1 MKRLGKIAVC
11 LAGGLAFNAS
21 LRADDLSATNSPL
34 VNNPYAA
41 IVVKNIFGLVPP
53 APPPDPNI
61 ALTKDLPK
69 ITPTGIMSTF
79 GLTKA
84 LFKVTGGA
92 GGKPGQPAKDEF
104 YALRQGQMQDDIE
117 VTKIDEKGGLVTFD
131 NHGITQELPLASAPS
146 GGGSGAAATGGM
158 GNSGMTSGAAPGG
171 GGGPGGFTRFGA
183 GNGGLNNG
191 GAGGGNPGNNG
202 TGPGANNGMNFG
214 ANTQGRTY
222 QPPASTMTP
231 EETTA
236 NLTKNYLDALHSG
249 SPTANIFPLSQSD
262 KEAINN
268 LDQ

>member
-202 TGPGANNGMNFG
+202 AGPGANNGMNFG

-222 QPPASTMTP
+222 QPPAPDMTAEESQTMLILNHLK
-231 EETTA
+231 A
-236 NLTKNYLDALHSG
+236 QQDG
-249 SPTANIFPLSQSD
+249 SPTAKLFPPTPHDQ
-262 KEAINN
+262 EAVNN